1 MFGTM
6 MVFLKYFFETVM
18 EEMNVRQKCMKN
30 YPACL
35 DLILLNSF

>member
-18 EEMNVRQKCMKN
+18 GEMNVRQKCMKN
-30 YPACL
+30 YTACL
-35 DLILLNSF
+35 DLTL